1 MATKQ
6 KDFLG
11 LKDTLYSGGER
22 LWTVSIVAN
31 AIALL
36 AALVAVILPADSAWS
51 VATGLVAF
59 LAPVASALLREAAA
73 ISTDRGD
80 KIRQLVLLSDSLGKE
95 IPSSEQ
101 AKVRRWVPG
110 ESLSAAPYV
119 RPYYSSPLPPGPARL
134 ADNIAESAFFT
145 EHIAE
150 QVVRALA
157 SGGLFVVG
165 LMLAIFYVAGSATA
179 ASHALA
185 SIARGAAVAAA
196 FLVSGDYAVLLW
208 RFVRLKAAAQE
219 ACRSASSLRESS
231 ALQLEEVI
239 PVAQDY
245 DAARIQAPP
254 LPRWLHVR
262 SMEELNADYRQSHG
276 RIEKE
281 SHG

>member
-11 LKDTLYSGGER
+11 LKDTLYSDAER

-31 AIALL
+31 A
-36 AALVAVILPADSAWS
+36 AALFAALGSVALPADSTLS
-51 VATGLVAF
+51 VTIGLVAF
-59 LAPVASALLREAAA
+59 LAPVASVVLREWAAV
-73 ISTDRGD
+73 SMDRGD
-80 KIRQLVLLSDSLGKE
+80 KIRQLVLLADSLGKP
-95 IPSSEQ
+95 IPANEQ

-110 ESLSAAPYV
+110 ESLSPAPYV
-119 RPYYSSPLPPGPARL
+119 HPYYSSPLPSGPARL

-150 QVVRALA
+150 QVARSLA
-157 SGGLFVVG
+157 WGGLIVVG
-165 LMLAIFYVAGSATA
+165 LLLAIFYVAGTATA

-185 SIARGAAVAAA
+185 SIARGGAVAVA

-208 RFVRLKAAAQE
+208 RFVRLKSAAQQ
-219 ACRSASSLRESS
+219 AYQSAASLRESS
-231 ALQLEEVI
+231 DVQLDGVI

-245 DAARIQAPP
+245 DSARMQAPP

-276 RIEKE
+276 RAEGGT
-281 SHG
+281 HG